1 MLASVYKLTLARLA
15 GKPYYSPMTTHQQC
29 DKSELL
35 AALVEAKTY
44 IEARCVSAEDM
55 YMVQKLA
62 LVLEKEKP
70 TSSDNDKPSE

>member
-1 MLASVYKLTLARLA
+1 
-15 GKPYYSPMTTHQQC
+15 MTTHQQC